1 MSQAAKQQLA
11 ALTERRIEVVK
22 ELRAHY
28 VKEVTG
34 AADKSLLQLK
44 RQQKIAVDKTKE
56 ATKAAKIAYEAAQSS
71 EAAVRNMTP
80 TVRTAAKAGSSC
92 TTFSRGAAGSVPKS
106 TAEREADQ
114 EKAAAKA
121 TAVAKAKTG
130 EEMAAAK
137 AVDAA
142 KKAAAQVKE
151 EAKDAAAKAAEAMG
165 EAKRAAAKAKM
176 RAKEAAAKDAK
187 EAKAATAKAVM
198 EAKEVAKAAVA
209 KVKQAAAKP
218 KTPAKGQT
226 DEAEPAKGQTDEAEP
241 APESSVRPSLDGIRT
256 LTCSKE
262 FTLKNGTVLTP
273 GTVFTI
279 RHHPTRGVALQA
291 ADSKDEIKMS
301 SISVA
306 TLIDRGVLTKMQPT
320 VG

>member
-11 ALTERRIEVVK
+11 ALTERRIEVVN

-34 AADKSLLQLK
+34 AADKSILQLK

-56 ATKAAKIAYEAAQSS
+56 ATKAAKMAYEAAQSS

-121 TAVAKAKTG
+121 TAAAKAKTG

-142 KKAAAQVKE
+142 KEAAVQVKA

-218 KTPAKGQT
+218 KTPAKAKT
-226 DEAEPAKGQTDEAEP
+226 SAKGQTPEAEQ
-241 APESSVRPSLDGIRT
+241 APESVVRPSLDDIRT
-256 LTCSKE
+256 LICSKE
-262 FTLKNGTVLTP
+262 YALKSGFVLKP
-273 GTVFTI
+273 GTVFT
-279 RHHPTRGVALQA
+279 TRQHASLQADRVTMQA
-291 ADSKDEIKMS
+291 ADSGDEIHMGFL
-301 SISVA
+301 SVA